1 MSSCPTP
8 DKPRNQWYV
17 NKMKEIKAL
26 NNLVGKFQ
34 QQQQSDQVSEMT
46 ESKASQG
53 NETKETAPRGWGF
66 TMFEIWKQLQ
76 SFMLGGILPVDVL
89 LLHNFNQCFIRS
101 HSCCWDERRSNLY
114 WIPCP
119 VLCEKEVKG

>member
-1 MSSCPTP
+1 MSSCPKSTP

-34 QQQQSDQVSEMT
+34 KQQQSDEVSEMT

-53 NETKETAPRGWGF
+53 SKSGQSKTKTKQGDCTKRVGF
-66 TMFEIWKQLQ
+66 RH
-76 SFMLGGILPVDVL
+76 V
-89 LLHNFNQCFIRS
+89 
-101 HSCCWDERRSNLY
+101 
-114 WIPCP
+114 
-119 VLCEKEVKG
+119 